1 VSKESTEL
9 LEALLAGDAPRFHP
23 NTGQNLAEDGSLKL
37 SPSARAGL
45 EAPRYCQLCGR
56 RLEEGVEA
64 GVRHLGL
71 THYGV
76 IGHSDGGIVALRL
89 AADPTNPV
97 THIIP
102 IGAQWELPPDD
113 PAPAEAHA

>member
-45 EAPRYCQLCGR
+45 EAARCS
-56 RLEEGVEA
+56 
-64 GVRHLGL
+64 RHGTIDSMYL
-71 THYGV
+71 
-76 IGHSDGGIVALRL
+76 DNR
-89 AADPTNPV
+89 
-97 THIIP
+97 
-102 IGAQWELPPDD
+102 
-113 PAPAEAHA
+113 